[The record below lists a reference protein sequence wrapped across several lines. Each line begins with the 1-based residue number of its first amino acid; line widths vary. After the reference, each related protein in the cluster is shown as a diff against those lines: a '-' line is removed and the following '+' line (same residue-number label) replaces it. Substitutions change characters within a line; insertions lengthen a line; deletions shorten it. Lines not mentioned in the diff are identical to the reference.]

1 MIQQESR
8 LKVADNTGAKEILC
22 IRVLGGSGRRYAGIG
37 DIIVAS
43 VKDALPGAPVKK
55 GEVVKAV
62 IVRTWPKNSKVMIEG
77 VNQVKRHEPLRQAKS
92 GRQGMEGGI
101 ITKEM
106 PVHISTVALV
116 CSTPDCNGRAR
127 VGWKV
132 DADGTKRRVCSK
144 CGHER

>member
-1 MIQQESR
+1 MRS
-8 LKVADNTGAKEILC
+8 LH
-22 IRVLGGSGRRYAGIG
+22 IRKGDQVLVIAGKDRGKSGR
-37 DIIVAS
+37 V
-43 VKDALPGAPVKK
+43 
-55 GEVVKAV
+55 
-62 IVRTWPKNSKVMIEG
+62 VRTWPKNSKVMIEG

-144 CGHER
+144 CGHEL